1 MRGYEDTAPSAALTL
16 PSGFT
21 LPRAAKMVLHRLD
34 DEPVEPYHFA
44 ELARLAP
51 GVEGLLYLVTIGL
64 EVSPPWSVMADGK
77 FKTTNEYIEGC
88 WHMLRTATEE
98 LPGLP
103 VGTGFEDFFGA
114 HDKQDLLRQ
123 HLCLSSVEQTQTCLC
138 STWSRH
144 RRRHVACAC
153 RQCFDHAH
161 SLCRA
166 SCAQILVTASR

>member
-1 MRGYEDTAPSAALTL
+1 MRDFASSQVRGYEDTAPSAALTL
-16 PSGFT
+16 PSGVT

-34 DEPVEPYHFA
+34 DEPVEAYHFA

-51 GVEGLLYLVTIGL
+51 GLEGLLYLVTIGL
-64 EVSPPWSVMADGK
+64 EVSPPWSVMAEGK

-114 HDKQDLLRQ
+114 IDII
-123 HLCLSSVEQTQTCLC
+123 CVC
-138 STWSRH
+138 SDTS
-144 RRRHVACAC
+144 
-153 RQCFDHAH
+153 H
-161 SLCRA
+161 SLCHA
-166 SCAQILVTASR
+166 SCAQTPVTASR